1 MNCGLETSI
10 PDWIIEYPQTSKVFA
25 EFGLDTSCGG
35 RSLEYVC
42 QQRDVSVE
50 LILERLEQVTEISMD
65 Q

>member
-10 PDWIIEYPQTSKVFA
+10 PDWIIEYPLTSKVFA

-42 QQRDVSVE
+42 QQRDVGVE
-50 LILERLEQVTEISMD
+50 LILKRLEQVTEVSMD